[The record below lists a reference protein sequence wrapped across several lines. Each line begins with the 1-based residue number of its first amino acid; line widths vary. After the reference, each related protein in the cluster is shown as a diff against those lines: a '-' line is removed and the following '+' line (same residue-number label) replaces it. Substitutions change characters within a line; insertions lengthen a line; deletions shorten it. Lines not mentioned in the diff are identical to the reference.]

1 MSLTLTVTGRTLTP
15 SAAALANSEQD
26 AWANQKEP
34 RQLPSLVGHTQARR
48 VINHSVTAGEGNK
61 ANVKFE
67 KPHGSL
73 IFIT

>member
-1 MSLTLTVTGRTLTP
+1 MSLTLTITRRTLTP
-15 SAAALANSEQD
+15 SAAALAHSELD
-26 AWANQKEP
+26 TWANQKKP

-48 VINHSVTAGEGNK
+48 VINGSVTAGEGK
-61 ANVKFE
+61 KTNVKFE